1 MKDEEMMKQVN
12 LREQRWSLLQSL
24 QIWTRRL
31 SKSTATGDVGG
42 FSGER
47 EGELSKEAEL
57 DGSCQREV
65 SQAEEEDEEK
75 GDRDSKCD

>member
-42 FSGER
+42 FFSR
-47 EGELSKEAEL
+47 ESELSKEAEL

-65 SQAEEEDEEK
+65 SQAEEEDEEQ